1 MKCLFRKIKNSPP
14 SFFLFVLTGFFIFA
28 IFSFIETSRIE
39 ESIAISDQI
48 ECLEEAIILLQ
59 KKEIERLEK
68 DLEECKDKRQVD
80 CVYRESLK

>member
-1 MKCLFRKIKNSPP
+1 MKYLFRKTKNSLYAIIIILLL
-14 SFFLFVLTGFFIFA
+14 LFGWIGLALNTV
-28 IFSFIETSRIE
+28 IEQ
-39 ESIAISDQI
+39 SIANTDQI

-80 CVYRESLK
+80 CVFRESL

>member
-1 MKCLFRKIKNSPP
+1 MKYLFRKIKNSLYAIVVILLLLDWL
-14 SFFLFVLTGFFIFA
+14 SFLALNNVTEQA
-28 IFSFIETSRIE
+28 IANT
-39 ESIAISDQI
+39 DQV

-80 CVYRESLK
+80 CVYRESL